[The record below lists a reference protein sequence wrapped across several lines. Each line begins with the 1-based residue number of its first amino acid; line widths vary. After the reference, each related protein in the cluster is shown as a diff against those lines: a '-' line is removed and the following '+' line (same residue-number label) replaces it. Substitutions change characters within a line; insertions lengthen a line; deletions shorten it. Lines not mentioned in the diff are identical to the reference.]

1 MPGRA
6 RTLCTSSNSS
16 ITVSN
21 WPFVRPTR
29 TTTYISA
36 PLMLSDNTP
45 FLPPAS
51 HLITA
56 SNTLTPACEH
66 ALGASKPEAEEDLFH
81 HTWLQERHAE
91 SPSSLRRNSPASSR
105 TSKIEETPKSPS
117 PAVRSRASLGSLS
130 PVKPLRTLRRVA
142 RKSDLSMSP
151 PKVGS
156 FGRTMAD
163 ARELFEQHGI
173 DRPAG

>member
-1 MPGRA
+1 M
-6 RTLCTSSNSS
+6 
-16 ITVSN
+16 
-21 WPFVRPTR
+21 F
-29 TTTYISA
+29 
-36 PLMLSDNTP
+36 SDNKP

-51 HLITA
+51 HLLTA
-56 SNTLTPACEH
+56 SNTLTPACKH
-66 ALGASKPEAEEDLFH
+66 TLGSSNPEAEEDLSH
-81 HTWLQERHAE
+81 HTSLQDRHAE
-91 SPSSLRRNSPASSR
+91 SPSSLRRDSSTSSR
-105 TSKIEETPKSPS
+105 TLEIKEIPKSSGPT
-117 PAVRSRASLGSLS
+117 VRSRASLGSLS

-142 RKSDLSMSP
+142 RNSDLSMSP

>member
-1 MPGRA
+1 MHIFQQQRHCVKLA
-6 RTLCTSSNSS
+6 IR
-16 ITVSN
+16 
-21 WPFVRPTR
+21 FVRQGLLSLSR
-29 TTTYISA
+29 SA
-36 PLMLSDNTP
+36 PLMLSDNKP

-51 HLITA
+51 HLPTA

-66 ALGASKPEAEEDLFH
+66 KLGASKPDAEGDLSH

-91 SPSSLRRNSPASSR
+91 TPSSLRSSLSASSR
-105 TSKIEETPKSPS
+105 TSKVEEIPKSPS

-142 RKSDLSMSP
+142 RNSDLSMPP

>member
-1 MPGRA
+1 MHIFQQQHHCVKLA
-6 RTLCTSSNSS
+6 
-16 ITVSN
+16 
-21 WPFVRPTR
+21 VRFIR
-29 TTTYISA
+29 QGLLNLSRSA
-36 PLMLSDNTP
+36 PLMLSDNEP

-51 HLITA
+51 HLSTA
-56 SNTLTPACEH
+56 SNTLTPAYEH
-66 ALGASKPEAEEDLFH
+66 KLGASKPDAEGDLSH

-105 TSKIEETPKSPS
+105 TSKIEEIPKFPS
-117 PAVRSRASLGSLS
+117 STVRSRASLGNLS
-130 PVKPLRTLRRVA
+130 PVRPLRTLRRVA
-142 RKSDLSMSP
+142 KNSDLSMSP